1 MNHPIRWVALVLA
14 VGIAGCPT
22 ASARRGLVMNPLD
35 ERESRVRFYSPAEV
49 REGDTLHIF
58 RDKCGTTTRGPI
70 SANCRM
76 TPIGQG
82 TIVRVIDSHEVT
94 MQSEPGLTV
103 KQGDTVE
110 RNSP

>member
-1 MNHPIRWVALVLA
+1 MNHPIRLVALVLA
-14 VGIAGCPT
+14 IGVVGCPT
-22 ASARRGLVMNPLD
+22 ASNRRGLVMNPID
-35 ERESRVRFYSPAEV
+35 ERESRVRFYTPAEA
-49 REGDTLHIF
+49 REGDTVRVF
-58 RDKCGTTTRGPI
+58 RDKCGTATRGPI
-70 SANCRM
+70 SPNCRM

-110 RNSP
+110 R

>member
-1 MNHPIRWVALVLA
+1 MNHPIRLLAVALA
-14 VGIAGCPT
+14 MGTAACPT
-22 ASARRGLVMNPLD
+22 AAAHRGLVLNTID
-35 ERESRVRFYSPAEV
+35 EHESRVHFYSPAEA
-49 REGDTLHIF
+49 REGDTVRIF

-70 SANCRM
+70 SPNCRM

-82 TIVRVIDSHEVT
+82 TIVQVIDSHRAT

-110 RNSP
+110 RNHP